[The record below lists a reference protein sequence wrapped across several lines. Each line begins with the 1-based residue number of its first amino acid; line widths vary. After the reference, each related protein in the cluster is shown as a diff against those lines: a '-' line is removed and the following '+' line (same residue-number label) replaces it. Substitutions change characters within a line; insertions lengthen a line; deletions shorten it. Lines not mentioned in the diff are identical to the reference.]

1 MSVER
6 GTWKF
11 VTSASTTWNCEPGSR
26 YSDVVSRSRA
36 RTASASSSHALS
48 RLRTL
53 VVPTAI
59 TRPPRS
65 RVSAMASTVRWGTV

>member
-11 VTSASTTWNCEPGSR
+11 VTRASTTWNCEPGSR

-36 RTASASSSHALS
+36 VTAPVSGFQALS

-53 VVPTAI
+53 VVPTAT
-59 TRPPRS
+59 TRPLRS
-65 RVSAMASTVRWGTV
+65 RVSAMASTVRCGTV